1 MSWRKITFVVVAL
14 VILLG
19 GSVAL
24 SLLFVSMKPE
34 PQRRPESEL
43 KRYVKADTVTYSDIT
58 SPLLREGRVVSGSEV
73 KLVSEASGKIERGA
87 VSLRKGS
94 SFKKGQL
101 LATIYKDEVE
111 LALKARKSS
120 FLTTISQMLPDIR
133 VDFPESYE
141 SFQQFFNSI
150 DMDKELPEL
159 PEITGEKLKTF
170 LASRNVLSEYY
181 GILQDEKKLA
191 RHSLY
196 APFNGTFTQVNME
209 PGSYVNTGGQIAS
222 MIRTDHLEVEV
233 PVENG
238 QSKWIEIGDVV
249 TVYSRDREISRSG
262 EVVRK
267 SDFVDPASQSR
278 SIFVRVR
285 NTPNDL
291 LFDGEYKEVEFP
303 GQIIP
308 QAMEL
313 PRNAVFNSNE
323 VFTVVDGK
331 LKKEQINILKWN
343 ETTLIFNGPEEGTKI
358 VAEPL
363 INVRENSPVGIVG
376 EESAEDERENKNEMN
391 QNT

>member
-1 MSWRKITFVVVAL
+1 MSWRKIIFVVVAL

-19 GSVAL
+19 GSAAL

-141 SFQQFFNSI
+141 SFKQFFNSI
-150 DMDKELPEL
+150 DMDKELPDL

-170 LASRNVLSEYY
+170 L
-181 GILQDEKKLA
+181 
-191 RHSLY
+191 
-196 APFNGTFTQVNME
+196 
-209 PGSYVNTGGQIAS
+209 
-222 MIRTDHLEVEV
+222 
-233 PVENG
+233 
-238 QSKWIEIGDVV
+238 
-249 TVYSRDREISRSG
+249 
-262 EVVRK
+262 
-267 SDFVDPASQSR
+267 
-278 SIFVRVR
+278 
-285 NTPNDL
+285 
-291 LFDGEYKEVEFP
+291 
-303 GQIIP
+303 
-308 QAMEL
+308 
-313 PRNAVFNSNE
+313 
-323 VFTVVDGK
+323 
-331 LKKEQINILKWN
+331 
-343 ETTLIFNGPEEGTKI
+343 
-358 VAEPL
+358 
-363 INVRENSPVGIVG
+363 
-376 EESAEDERENKNEMN
+376 
-391 QNT
+391 